1 MRMAY
6 SALLGV
12 REASIVRRFVIS
24 AIVLVA
30 LVGLTGLLGC
40 GYDLLGRGSG
50 LPRHVK
56 KISIPV
62 FKNQT
67 LEAGLEAIVTDGV
80 VASLMKRGGL
90 AIGDASADARL
101 LGTVVR
107 YELKRLSYDT
117 QGVPNEYRV
126 AIGVNVQL
134 VDLRGNEVI
143 FPAKDF
149 AIEKDYKVDKD
160 ISDLYP
166 MEREPDSRDI
176 STREQARQKALEMA
190 AADLGKEVV
199 SAILDKF

>member
-1 MRMAY
+1 MAY
-6 SALLGV
+6 SVSLGV
-12 REASIVRRFVIS
+12 SEASIVRRFVIS
-24 AIVLVA
+24 AIILVA

-40 GYDLLGRGSG
+40 GYDLLGRGSA
-50 LPRHVK
+50 LPGHVK

-80 VASLMKRGGL
+80 VASFMKRGGL
-90 AIGDASADARL
+90 EIGDASADARL

-126 AIGVNVQL
+126 AIGANVQL
-134 VDLRGNEVI
+134 VDLREDQVI
-143 FPAKDF
+143 FPAKEF
-149 AIEKDYKVDKD
+149 SIEKDYKVEKD

-199 SAILDKF
+199 SAMLDKF